1 MGSGI
6 RPGQERNK
14 IMFGTLTRLTKTF
27 HAPAAAER
35 EFIYVAV
42 ATDRLEARQ
51 RQVARGLRSER
62 AFGC

>member
-1 MGSGI
+1 
-6 RPGQERNK
+6 
-14 IMFGTLTRLTKTF
+14 MFGTLTRLTKTF

>member
-27 HAPAAAER
+27 HAAAER

-42 ATDRLEARQ
+42 ATDRLEAHQ